1 MFTDT
6 CVEVS
11 TMKIENLLLSL
22 TFLIMLATVLPH
34 VSTAATLGKTTVGAS
49 TDTHNSNWINA
60 SRFTMGT
67 SGGAVSSMSVNVG
80 AVAAAPNNAFQVAI
94 YTDNNNSPST
104 LVAQSAS
111 GTLTANSW
119 NTIPISATLA
129 ANTAYWLAYNTNG
142 TTLSVNN
149 LRYSSGGSSAWTN
162 SSVAFG
168 TWPAT
173 FGTSTKASLTF
184 SIYATY
190 TPLNVPLP
198 TVSLTAPLNGA
209 TITGTQTVTATATN
223 AVGVQF
229 KADGVNIGSEDT
241 SPPYSVNWN
250 STSVANGTHTLS
262 AVARNSAGITATSSI
277 SVNVNNQVLAPSV
290 SLTAPANGATVNGT
304 LSITASATNTLGVQF
319 KIDGVNLGSEDT
331 ASPYTISWDSTS
343 VLNGSHTLSA
353 VARNVAGITATSAV
367 TVSVNNQ
374 IPVPAVAI
382 TSPADGATI
391 SGTIGIIASA
401 TNTVAVQFK
410 VDGVNFGSE
419 DTNSPY
425 AITWDSTSVADGTH
439 AVSAVARN
447 SAGVTASATISL
459 NVNNS
464 PSPDQ
469 PVLLIIDPANPYTR
483 YYTEILGNEGL
494 KSYNVRQLSQ
504 VDIALLNQ
512 YDLAILGEM
521 TLSAD
526 QANMLSN
533 WVNSGGKLIA
543 MKPDKK
549 LAPLLGLTDAGTTLS
564 DAYLKIDNSSHPG
577 LGVVGD
583 TIQYHSTADRYTL
596 NGARAIALIYNDASV
611 ATTNPAVT
619 MNSVGVNGGQAA
631 AFTYD
636 LARSIVQTRQGNAAW
651 AGQQRDGIDGY
662 EASEMFFGVGGQ
674 PNWNNL
680 DKAIIPIADEQQ
692 RLLVNMILDMEKS
705 NNPLPRFWY
714 LPRSLKAAV
723 IMTADDEGSGGVVGR
738 FTTYLNQSPAGCNV
752 DNWECVRASNYIW
765 TSSAITNAQA
775 VNFNSQG
782 FEIGLHVSTGCGP
795 WFTLANLIED
805 YSLQLADWYGTFP
818 GLPSPSSSRTHC
830 VEWDDWA
837 SQPKIKLA
845 NGIRLDTDYY
855 YPSSFVNGRPGYFNG
870 TGMPMRFAD
879 LDGSLIDVYQATTQI
894 TDESGLDVPLTINTL
909 LDKALGTEGYYS
921 IVTAN
926 MHSVNV
932 VSSGSDAIVAAA
944 QARGIPIV
952 SGRQMLQ
959 WLDARNA
966 SGFTNIN
973 WSVTSLSF
981 NVNGGTNGLTGMLPM
996 ISKAGSL
1003 DSLSRNGLTVAYT
1016 TQTIKGISYAMFT
1029 ALPGS
1034 YSANY
1039 APDTAAPT
1047 IVSSDPAQ
1055 GATNV
1060 NVNTAISF
1068 TASEPLDPST
1078 VTSANVEL
1086 RDGSGLLM
1094 PVTLSYNST
1103 TNSVII
1109 TPSSLLQSG
1118 TSYTA
1123 TAKNRLTDISGNPLA
1138 SQYQT
1143 AFTTSIQPTSAL
1155 IGNNQIGGL
1164 TDVGQSNWINGSRF
1178 VNGAL
1183 QNHVTSM
1190 SVYVRNIDVAPNNK
1204 FQMAIYTDSSGSPG
1218 TLVASTAQGT
1228 LTANTWNTLPIV
1240 ASLAPNTA
1248 YWLTYNTN
1256 GSNSGVNNMAYAT
1269 GSNGQGGWSSAG
1281 IMFGT
1286 WPQTFG
1292 GSTLSNPVYSIYAQ

>member
-1 MFTDT
+1 
-6 CVEVS
+6 
-11 TMKIENLLLSL
+11 MKIENNLLTLVFIIFIA
-22 TFLIMLATVLPH
+22 TMFPGLA
-34 VSTAATLGKTTVGAS
+34 TAATLGKTTVGTS
-49 TDTHNSNWINA
+49 TDTQNSNWINA
-60 SRFTMGT
+60 SRFTMGA
-67 SGGAVSSMSVNVG
+67 SGGTVTSMSVNVG

-94 YTDNNNSPST
+94 YTDSGNSPST
-104 LVAQSAS
+104 LIAQSSS

-119 NTIPISATLA
+119 VTVPISATLA
-129 ANTAYWLAYNTNG
+129 PNTAYWLAYNSNG
-142 TTLSVNN
+142 TSASVNN
-149 LRYSSGGSSAWTN
+149 MRYSGGGRSAWTN

-168 TWPAT
+168 TWPST
-173 FGTSTKASLTF
+173 FGVSTKGATTF

-190 TPLNVPLP
+190 TATNVPPP

-209 TITGTQTVTATATN
+209 TVTGTQTLTATATN

-229 KADGVNIGSEDT
+229 KVDGVNVGSEDT
-241 SPPYSVNWN
+241 ASPYNVSWD
-250 STSVANGTHTLS
+250 STTIANGPHTLS
-262 AVARNSAGITATSSI
+262 AVARNSAGVTATSSI
-277 SVNVNNQVLAPSV
+277 SVTVNNQVPAPTV
-290 SLTAPANGATVNGT
+290 SMTAPANGATVSGT
-304 LSITASATNTLGVQF
+304 LSITASATNSLGVQF

-331 ASPYTISWDSTS
+331 ASPYSVSWDSTS

-353 VARNVAGITATSAV
+353 VARNVAGITATSTV
-367 TVSVNNQ
+367 TVNVNNQ
-374 IPVPAVAI
+374 IPAPTVAI

-391 SGTIGIIASA
+391 SGTIGITASA
-401 TNTVAVQFK
+401 TNTVGVQFK
-410 VDGVNFGSE
+410 VDGVNFGIE
-419 DTNSPY
+419 DTSSPY
-425 AITWDSTSVADGTH
+425 SINWDSTSVADGSH
-439 AVSAVARN
+439 SISAVARN
-447 SAGVTASATISL
+447 SAGVTATGTISL
-459 NVNNS
+459 NVDNI
-464 PSPDQ
+464 PTPDQ

-483 YYTEILGNEGL
+483 YYTEILDNEGV

-504 VDIALLNQ
+504 VDTALLNQ

-521 TLSAD
+521 ALSAP
-526 QANMLSN
+526 QVTMLTS
-533 WVNSGGKLIA
+533 WVNNGGKLIA

-549 LAPLLGLTDAGTTLS
+549 LASLLGLTDAGTSLS
-564 DAYLKIDNSSHPG
+564 DAYLKIDNASHPG

-596 NGARAIALIYNDASV
+596 NGARAVALLYNDASI
-611 ATTNPAVT
+611 ATSNPAVT

-636 LARSIVQTRQGNAAW
+636 LARSVVQTRQGNVAW
-651 AGQQRDGIDGY
+651 AGQQRDGVDGF
-662 EASEMFFGVGGQ
+662 EASEMFFGLGGQ

-692 RLLVNMILDMEKS
+692 RLLANMILDMEKS
-705 NNPLPRFWY
+705 NNPLPRLWY

-723 IMTADDEGSGGVVGR
+723 VMTGDDHGNAGTIGR
-738 FTTYLNQSPAGCNV
+738 FNTYLSQSPAGCNLA
-752 DNWECVRASNYIW
+752 NWECIRASSYIF
-765 TSSAITNAQA
+765 TSAPITNAQA
-775 VNFNSQG
+775 VSFNSQG
-782 FEIGLHVSTGCGP
+782 FEIGLHVNTGCGP
-795 WFTLANLIED
+795 WLTTSNLIQD
-805 YSLQLADWYGTFP
+805 YSLQLADFHATLP
-818 GLPSPSSSRTHC
+818 GLPAQSSMRTHC

-837 SQPKIKLA
+837 TQPKTKLA

-855 YPSSFVNGRPGYFNG
+855 YYPSNFVNNRPGYFNG

-879 LDGSLIDVYQATTQI
+879 LDGTLIDVYQATTQI
-894 TDESGLDVPLTINTL
+894 TDESGLDIANAINTM
-909 LDKALGTEGYYS
+909 LDKAIGAEGYFAV
-921 IVTAN
+921 ITAN
-926 MHSVNV
+926 MHTDSNP
-932 VSSGSDAIVAAA
+932 SPGSDAILAAA

-973 WSVTSLSF
+973 WSVTTLSF
-981 NVNGGTNGLTGMLPM
+981 DVNVGANGLTGMLPM

-1003 DSLSRNGLTVAYT
+1003 GALSRNGSTVAYT
-1016 TQTIKGISYAMFT
+1016 TQTIKGVSYAMFT

-1039 APDTAAPT
+1039 APDTTAPT
-1047 IVSSDPAQ
+1047 IVSSIPAQ

-1060 NVNTAISF
+1060 SVDAKISF
-1068 TASEPLDPST
+1068 NASEPLDPAT
-1078 VTSANVEL
+1078 VTAANVEL
-1086 RDGSGLLM
+1086 RDGSGLLT

-1103 TNSVII
+1103 TNAIVV
-1109 TPSSLLQSG
+1109 TPNSPLQAG
-1118 TSYTA
+1118 APYTA
-1123 TAKNRLTDISGNPLA
+1123 TAKSGLKDISGNALA
-1138 SQYQT
+1138 TQYQVT
-1143 AFTTSIQPTSAL
+1143 FTISSQPTSAL
-1155 IGNNQIGGL
+1155 FGNNLIGGL
-1164 TDVGQSNWINGSRF
+1164 TDAGQSNWINGSRF

-1190 SVYVRNIDVAPNNK
+1190 SVYVRSIDVAPNNK

-1228 LTANTWNTLPIV
+1228 LTANAWNTLPIV

-1256 GSNSGVNNMAYAT
+1256 GSNAGVNNMAYDT
-1269 GSNGQGGWSSAG
+1269 GSSGQGGWSNAG
-1281 IMFGT
+1281 VTFGS